1 MTRWKALLLRLALT
15 DWKTILTGVVLVA
28 FLVVGTFAGTYF
40 TNRQL
45 PSELTIV
52 NRTSRTIT
60 SARMRQIGNEI
71 NLNAI
76 EPGESRSAS
85 FFSREGALTLAVT
98 FDSGDTLS
106 AQNVGYLAPGLP
118 VVVTFDV
125 TDDKVAL
132 RNIVRRKFNPQSYK
146 N

>member
-1 MTRWKALLLRLALT
+1 
-15 DWKTILTGVVLVA
+15 
-28 FLVVGTFAGTYF
+28 
-40 TNRQL
+40 
-45 PSELTIV
+45 
-52 NRTSRTIT
+52 
-60 SARMRQIGNEI
+60 MRQIGNEI

-118 VVVTFDV
+118 VIVTFDV

-132 RNIVRRKFNPQSYK
+132 RNIVRRKLNPQAYK

>member
-52 NRTSRTIT
+52 NRT
-60 SARMRQIGNEI
+60 
-71 NLNAI
+71 
-76 EPGESRSAS
+76 RS
-85 FFSREGALTLAVT
+85 
-98 FDSGDTLS
+98 
-106 AQNVGYLAPGLP
+106 P
-118 VVVTFDV
+118 VHE
-125 TDDKVAL
+125 
-132 RNIVRRKFNPQSYK
+132 
-146 N
+146 